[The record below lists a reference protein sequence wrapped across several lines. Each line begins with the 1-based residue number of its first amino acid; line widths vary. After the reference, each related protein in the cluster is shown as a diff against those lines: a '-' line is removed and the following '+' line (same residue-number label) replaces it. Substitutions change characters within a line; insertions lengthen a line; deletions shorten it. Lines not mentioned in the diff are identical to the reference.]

1 MVLQSALFDANVLT
15 ISRPLLDYSRN
26 KRSGRLQRSIGGLRH
41 DGKPLTMEELA
52 DADLD
57 FAPFWNKLKS
67 AQCVVVS
74 LMIAGSEER
83 PSQKVLDTACGE
95 DGNSSDA

>member
-1 MVLQSALFDANVLT
+1 
-15 ISRPLLDYSRN
+15 
-26 KRSGRLQRSIGGLRH
+26 
-41 DGKPLTMEELA
+41 MEELA
-52 DADLD
+52 DASLD

-95 DGNSSDA
+95 DGQFQRCLTKCEEQCKRHLKLFDLYNEEGSDSD